1 MWILPGLLLSIALP
15 GCSHK
20 PIETTPPPPVAVEV
34 RDTPPADL
42 LRCPERP
49 AGIPAGLSA
58 NIPAPARKALID
70 LAEAYRAA
78 VGQLERLIAWHRPA
92 TPCRPAA
99 PAAVP

>member
-1 MWILPGLLLSIALP
+1 MWILPGLLLSTALQ

-20 PIETTPPPPVAVEV
+20 PIETSPPPPVVVEV
-34 RDTPPADL
+34 KDPPPADVL
-42 LRCPERP
+42 QCPARP

-78 VGQLERLIAWHRPA
+78 VDQLERLIAWHRPA
-92 TPCRPAA
+92 APCRPAT
-99 PAAVP
+99 PAAAP